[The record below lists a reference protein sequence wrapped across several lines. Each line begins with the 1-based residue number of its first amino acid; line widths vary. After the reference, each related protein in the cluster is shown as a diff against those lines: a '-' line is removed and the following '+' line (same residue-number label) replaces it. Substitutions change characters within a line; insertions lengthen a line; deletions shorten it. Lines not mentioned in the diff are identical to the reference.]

1 MPTITELLA
10 DLEAESA
17 DLDAHLAGR
26 PDADWASDT
35 PAAGWTVAHQIAH
48 LAWTDHVAHLSAT
61 DPDAFVAELTAVL
74 SEPEHFVDRAAE
86 SWLAPP
92 ADLLSRWRHGRATLA
107 ASLRAAEPGVRIPWY
122 GTQMTPTSMATGRI
136 METWA
141 HGQDI
146 VDALGIARVPT
157 NRLRHVVHL
166 ATRTVGYSFEAHGRD
181 DPGRPIRLELTGPDD
196 DTWRY
201 GPDDATDVVTGT
213 VLDFCL
219 VATHR
224 RHRDDVRLTATGP
237 VADAWLEVVQ
247 TFAGPPGQPRAPL
260 SGGA

>member
-26 PDADWASDT
+26 PGADWARAT

-48 LAWTDHVAHLSAT
+48 LAWTDHVANLSAT
-61 DPDAFVAELTAVL
+61 DPDAFMAELAPAL
-74 SEPEHFVDRAAE
+74 SDPQHFVDRAAE
-86 SWLAPP
+86 AWIGPAP
-92 ADLLSRWRHGRATLA
+92 DLLRRWRHGRATLA
-107 ASLRAAEPGVRIPWY
+107 ASLLAAEPGARLPWY
-122 GTQMTPTSMATGRI
+122 GTGMTPTSMATGRI

-141 HGQDI
+141 HGQDV
-146 VDALGIARVPT
+146 VDALGVVRAPT

-166 ATRTVGYSFEAHGRD
+166 ASRTVGYSFQANGLA
-181 DPGRPIRLELTGPDD
+181 DPGRPIRLELTGPEGDI
-196 DTWRY
+196 WRY
-201 GPDDATDVVTGT
+201 GPDDAQDVVTGT
-213 VLDFCL
+213 ALDLCL

-224 RHRDDVRLTATGP
+224 RHRDDVDLTAAGP
-237 VADAWLEVVQ
+237 VAGTWLDVVQ

-260 SGGA
+260 SRA